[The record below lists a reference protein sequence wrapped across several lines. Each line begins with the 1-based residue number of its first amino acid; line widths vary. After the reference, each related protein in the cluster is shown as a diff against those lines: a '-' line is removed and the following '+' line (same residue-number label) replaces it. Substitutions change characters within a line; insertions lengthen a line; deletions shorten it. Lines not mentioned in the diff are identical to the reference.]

1 MKKIEDLKV
10 QIFADGADK
19 LEMLDMYSKP
29 YIKGMTTNPTLMKKV
44 GITDY
49 RAFSKDILT
58 QIKDK
63 PLSFEVFSDD
73 FEEMERQAIEIASW
87 GENVYV
93 KIPVINSRNESNL
106 EVIRRLLEKN
116 IKVNITCVF
125 TKTHIDSIYAELNGQ
140 TTPFIVSVFAG
151 SIADTGVEPYD
162 TVKHA
167 VDTFAMGANVE
178 ILWAGVKEIMAIKYA
193 IDYKCHIITVPDA
206 VFDRFSRI
214 GLNLEEMAC
223 NKVKSFNN
231 EAENIRII

>member
-1 MKKIEDLKV
+1 MDLSKIKIFYDGCNIRKYHNNPHVVGFTMNSTYIRDSKFPSYREFYQEYAENINHRPISL
-10 QIFADGADK
+10 QI
-19 LEMLDMYSKP
+19 
-29 YIKGMTTNPTLMKKV
+29 TN
-44 GITDY
+44 DD
-49 RAFSKDILT
+49 DI
-58 QIKDK
+58 
-63 PLSFEVFSDD
+63 
-73 FEEMERQAIEIASW
+73 EEQAISLASFD
-87 GENVYV
+87 ENVYV
-93 KIPVINSRNESNL
+93 KIPVINSCNESNL
-106 EVIRRLLEKN
+106 DIIRRLLEQN

-125 TKTHIDSIYAELNGQ
+125 TKSHIDTIYAELCRQ

-167 VDTFAMGANVE
+167 VDTFALMANVE

-223 NKVKSFNN
+223 NKVKSFNK

>member
-1 MKKIEDLKV
+1 MDLSKIKIFYDGCNIRKYYNNPHVVGFTMNSTYIRDSKFPSYREFYDEYAENINHRPISLQITSDDNIED
-10 QIFADGADK
+10 
-19 LEMLDMYSKP
+19 
-29 YIKGMTTNPTLMKKV
+29 
-44 GITDY
+44 
-49 RAFSKDILT
+49 
-58 QIKDK
+58 
-63 PLSFEVFSDD
+63 
-73 FEEMERQAIEIASW
+73 QAISLASFD
-87 GENVYV
+87 ENVYV
-93 KIPVINSRNESNL
+93 KIPVINSQNESNI

-125 TKTHIDSIYAELNGQ
+125 TKIHIDSIYAELNRQ

-167 VDTFAMGANVE
+167 VDTFAPMSNVE
-178 ILWAGVKEIMAIKYA
+178 ILWAGVKEIMSIKYA

-206 VFDRFSRI
+206 VFDRFSRV

-223 NKVKSFNN
+223 NKVKSFNK